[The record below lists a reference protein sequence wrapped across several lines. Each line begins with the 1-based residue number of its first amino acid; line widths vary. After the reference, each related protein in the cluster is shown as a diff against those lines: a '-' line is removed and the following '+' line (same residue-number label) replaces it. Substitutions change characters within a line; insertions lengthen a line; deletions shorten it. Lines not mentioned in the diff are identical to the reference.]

1 MLWEQFVEDALAE
14 LSRQTKCT
22 KIIKNNTKYCC
33 INTYKG
39 YLHLL

>member
-1 MLWEQFVEDALAE
+1 MRGLGKKKMIEARLD
-14 LSRQTKCT
+14 RQTKCT